1 MPNIADDDFASRQAD
16 ADRPSKSQRKREATA
31 LQRLGEQLVELKPAQ
46 LDKLPLS
53 EDLREAILFA
63 QGLHQRGARKRQR
76 QLIGK
81 LMRRAEAEPLQAA
94 LAALTTADPVARRHR
109 QQLEQRCDA
118 LIAGDTAVLT
128 AFLDE
133 YPGTD
138 AQQLR
143 QLIRNAARALAQDKQ
158 PAVAR
163 NILLRYLQAVTTASA
178 PATVEEI

>member
-1 MPNIADDDFASRQAD
+1 MPNIADDDFASLEAG

-46 LDKLPLS
+46 LDKLPLP
-53 EDLREAILFA
+53 EDLREAVLFA

-81 LMRRAEAEPLQAA
+81 LMRRAEAEPVQAA
-94 LAALTTADPVARRHR
+94 LAALMSADPVARRRR
-109 QQLEQRCDA
+109 QQLEQGCDA
-118 LIAGDTAVLT
+118 LIAGDTAALT
-128 AFLDE
+128 AFLDQ

-163 NILLRYLQAVTTASA
+163 NVLLRYLQEVTAGSA
-178 PATVEEI
+178 PVVEGEA